1 MTRTTMKM
9 TLGAALCL
17 TLGWLGSTVER
28 TASAQVQP
36 PSAAR
41 VGEWVDMGEA
51 NGVQAFRFSDSGHI
65 CYVTTP
71 NGGISCGR

>member
-1 MTRTTMKM
+1 MRRVTVLLAVL
-9 TLGAALCL
+9 LGIAI
-17 TLGWLGSTVER
+17 GWLGSASER
-28 TASAQVQP
+28 AAHAQVSP

-41 VGEWVDMGEA
+41 AGEWQDMGEA
-51 NGVQAFRFSDSGHI
+51 NGVQAFRFNDSGHV